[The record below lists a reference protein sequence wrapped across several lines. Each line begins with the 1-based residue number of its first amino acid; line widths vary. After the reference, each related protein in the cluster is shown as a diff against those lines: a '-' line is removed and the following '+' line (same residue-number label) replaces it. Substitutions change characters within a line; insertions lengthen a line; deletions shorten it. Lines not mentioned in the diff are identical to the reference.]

1 VLRAERG
8 TYTLPLT
15 LLQREFQVEGGTIT
29 FFPTPELAPELN
41 ISALHTVRT
50 ANEDLRIRV
59 RLTGPLYP
67 NPIVTLES
75 AESFALSQSDLV
87 SYLIFGQ
94 PNFELTNDSRS
105 YVQLAAQTLFPS
117 AQSEL
122 ASQLRGLLGS
132 WADVVQLRPGST
144 DPAAIGNDGAEAL
157 RQVVIT
163 SQLGAEKQI
172 TNNLFVS
179 VSAPLC
185 QFNTKQQGSSQS
197 ELLGVVNGL
206 TGKVE
211 YRFSRDA
218 SIRAGKEP
226 SALVCGRATTGRVIP
241 TPSQWGV
248 SLFKTWR
255 F

>member
-1 VLRAERG
+1 
-8 TYTLPLT
+8 
-15 LLQREFQVEGGTIT
+15 
-29 FFPTPELAPELN
+29 
-41 ISALHTVRT
+41 
-50 ANEDLRIRV
+50 
-59 RLTGPLYP
+59 
-67 NPIVTLES
+67 
-75 AESFALSQSDLV
+75 
-87 SYLIFGQ
+87 
-94 PNFELTNDSRS
+94 
-105 YVQLAAQTLFPS
+105 
-117 AQSEL
+117 
-122 ASQLRGLLGS
+122 
-132 WADVVQLRPGST
+132 VQLRPGST

-185 QFNTKQQGSSQS
+185 QFSTKQQGNSQS